1 MKTRSKLIKTRNV
14 KGGNKMKKTGF
25 ILRGLGILIFV
36 VSNCYALE
44 LKVDALMAENSMVP
58 KSYATVIKG
67 KKGEVAAI
75 GNSNTTYGPSDLNHI
90 IEAYG
95 VTLTPEALMAENSMV
110 PKSYATVIK
119 GKKGEVVA
127 IGNSNT
133 TYGPSDLNHI
143 IEAYGVTLTPEALMA
158 ENSMVPKSYA
168 TVIKGKKGE
177 VVAIGKSNTTY
188 GPSDL
193 NHILAA
199 YKLPEMVVIEGTVV
213 EVDCVDSDG
222 DTVCDE
228 IDVCGASPKGVK
240 VDERGCWTLEQSYFF
255 DFDKSEVKSESLPL
269 LDHIAKIMNDNPK
282 MKVQIEGHTDSKG
295 SVEYNQGLSERRAN
309 AIKSSLVKRTMVDA
323 KRLSAVGF
331 GEGKPIATNDTEAGR
346 AKNRRVDLKPIW

>member
-1 MKTRSKLIKTRNV
+1 MKT
-14 KGGNKMKKTGF
+14 TGF
-25 ILRGLGILIFV
+25 ILRGLCILIFV

-44 LKVDALMAENSMVP
+44 LKVD
-58 KSYATVIKG
+58 
-67 KKGEVAAI
+67 
-75 GNSNTTYGPSDLNHI
+75 
-90 IEAYG
+90 
-95 VTLTPEALMAENSMV
+95 ALMAENSMV

-143 IEAYGVTLTPEALMA
+143 IEAYGVTLTPDALMA

-177 VVAIGKSNTTY
+177 VVAIGNSNTTY

-199 YKLPEMVVIEGTVV
+199 YKLPEMVVIEVAVVEPVVAAV

-255 DFDKSEVKSESLPL
+255 DFDKSEVKSESLSL

-282 MKVQIEGHTDSKG
+282 MNVQIEGHTDSKG
-295 SVEYNQGLSERRAN
+295 SVEYNQGLSEIGTCWGDLRSLSNAGADFVHGSFKRRN
-309 AIKSSLVKRTMVDA
+309 
-323 KRLSAVGF
+323 
-331 GEGKPIATNDTEAGR
+331 
-346 AKNRRVDLKPIW
+346 